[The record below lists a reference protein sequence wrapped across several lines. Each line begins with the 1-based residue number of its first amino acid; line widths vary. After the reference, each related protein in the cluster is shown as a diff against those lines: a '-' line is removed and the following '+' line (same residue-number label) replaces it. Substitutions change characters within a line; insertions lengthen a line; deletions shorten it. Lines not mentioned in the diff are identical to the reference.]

1 MASDKGRFLDD
12 RESLEAIV
20 RGMPAADRATY
31 ESYGALVK
39 EAVFPNRKLVVYTL
53 LDGRPQNISML
64 TAGDLSLDRINGP
77 VATVSDEKGS
87 EKVSVTPTRWR
98 GRDLFL
104 QVPQHFEVKWTGK
117 SVGKERVEFVP
128 HFALLFKARSKEFHQ
143 VEGHTYCATLNK
155 FRERFPEVPLRY

>member
-20 RGMPAADRATY
+20 KAMPPADRDVY
-31 ESYGALVK
+31 EQYGALVK

-53 LDGRPQNISML
+53 LDGRPQNISMP
-64 TAGDLSLDRINGP
+64 TVGDLSLDRINGP
-77 VATVSDEKGS
+77 VATISDEKGS

-104 QVPQHFEVKWTGK
+104 QVPQHFELKWTGK
-117 SVGKERVEFVP
+117 AAGEGVVHFVP
-128 HFALLFKARSKEFHQ
+128 SYALLFKTRSKEFHQ

-155 FRERFPEVPLRY
+155 FRERWPDVTLRY

>member
-20 RGMPAADRATY
+20 KAMPPGHREVYDQ
-31 ESYGALVK
+31 YGALVK

-64 TAGDLSLDRINGP
+64 TVGDISLDRINGP
-77 VATVSDEKGS
+77 VATISDEKGS

-104 QVPQHFEVKWTGK
+104 QVPQHFELKWTGK
-117 SVGKERVEFVP
+117 AAGEGVV
-128 HFALLFKARSKEFHQ
+128 HFLPSYALLFKTKSKEFHQ
-143 VEGHTYCATLNK
+143 VEGHTYVVTLNR
-155 FRERFPEVPLRY
+155 FRERWPSVPLRY